1 MKFLR
6 TCVFFFLLLDTTCR
20 LTRLRL
26 VLAQL
31 TLRQRNVR
39 SPVVIFKMFWGC
51 FFLCDA
57 ALLRDVP
64 VARGL
69 RCTEATSAQPCLF
82 FFF

>member
-1 MKFLR
+1 
-6 TCVFFFLLLDTTCR
+6 
-20 LTRLRL
+20 
-26 VLAQL
+26 
-31 TLRQRNVR
+31 
-39 SPVVIFKMFWGC
+39 MFWGC

-82 FFF
+82 FFLEGGGFTLCGLLRTEEKATLPQEGNFLSSI